1 MLRWTRSRV
10 CAGGAPGQG
19 GQWDQLHRPVMPSSQ
34 TSPANDPEAP
44 IDPAAPADH
53 PHNFDV
59 QKELHQQIRNDP
71 DYDDWEYG
79 TEPLPHESEAWIRAQ
94 KAKSRVKDP

>member
-1 MLRWTRSRV
+1 MSQNPGAFPTPDPM
-10 CAGGAPGQG
+10 AGAALSESSAEEGAM
-19 GQWDQLHRPVMPSSQ
+19 PVDHP
-34 TSPANDPEAP
+34 
-44 IDPAAPADH
+44 DH

-79 TEPLPHESEAWIRAQ
+79 TEPLPHEAWALRQPPQAS
-94 KAKSRVKDP
+94 A